1 METAEAKITQI
12 SVEDLTVKLKEHQFF
27 RVRYFAKKHN
37 DYIVRMGIVDDK
49 MRLWEDSKEEIC
61 FTYFDLQ
68 QNGYRTAKNIDYI
81 QTASLRKEALNW
93 VLQDTARTAVRSI
106 IQSLIIATPN
116 FIGGPAM
123 KLN

>member
-12 SVEDLTVKLKEHQFF
+12 SVEDLTVKLKQHQFF

-68 QNGYRTAKNIDYI
+68 QNAYRTAKNIDYI
-81 QTASLRKEALNW
+81 QTASLRKEALN
-93 VLQDTARTAVRSI
+93 
-106 IQSLIIATPN
+106 
-116 FIGGPAM
+116 
-123 KLN
+123 

>member
-1 METAEAKITQI
+1 METEKQITQI
-12 SVEDLTVKLKEHQFF
+12 SVEDLTAKLKEHQYF

-37 DYIVRMGIVDDK
+37 DFIERIGLVDDK

-61 FTYFDLQ
+61 FTYFDLK

-93 VLQDTARTAVRSI
+93 VPPDIARTAEKNI
-106 IQSLIIATPN
+106 IQSLTIATPN
-116 FIGGPAM
+116 FIGGPAT
-123 KLN
+123 KIS

>member
-1 METAEAKITQI
+1 METEKQITQVV
-12 SVEDLTVKLKEHQFF
+12 SVEDLTDILKHHQYF

-81 QTASLRKEALNW
+81 QTASLRKEALN
-93 VLQDTARTAVRSI
+93 
-106 IQSLIIATPN
+106 
-116 FIGGPAM
+116 
-123 KLN
+123 

>member
-12 SVEDLTVKLKEHQFF
+12 SVEDLTAKLKEHQFF

-37 DYIVRMGIVDDK
+37 DFVERMGLVDDK

-61 FTYFDLQ
+61 FTYFDLK

-81 QTASLRKEALNW
+81 QTASLRKGALN
-93 VLQDTARTAVRSI
+93 
-106 IQSLIIATPN
+106 
-116 FIGGPAM
+116 
-123 KLN
+123 

>member
-1 METAEAKITQI
+1 MGTQEQPTEI
-12 SVEDLTVKLKEHQFF
+12 GVEDLTAKLKEHQYF

-37 DYIVRMGIVDDK
+37 DFIERSGLVDDK

-61 FTYFDLQ
+61 FTYFDLK

-93 VLQDTARTAVRSI
+93 VLEDIARTAEKNI

-116 FIGGPAM
+116 FVGGPAT
-123 KLN
+123 KSN

>member
-12 SVEDLTVKLKEHQFF
+12 SVEDLTVKLKQHQFF

-68 QNGYRTAKNIDYI
+68 QQGYRTAKNIDWI
-81 QTASLRKEALNW
+81 QSASLRKEAIN
-93 VLQDTARTAVRSI
+93 
-106 IQSLIIATPN
+106 
-116 FIGGPAM
+116 
-123 KLN
+123 

>member
-1 METAEAKITQI
+1 METEKQITQI
-12 SVEDLTVKLKEHQFF
+12 SVEDLTVILKDHQYF

-37 DYIVRMGIVDDK
+37 DYIERIGLVDDK

-61 FTYFDLQ
+61 FTYFDLK

-93 VLQDTARTAVRSI
+93 VLPDIARTAEKNI

>member
-1 METAEAKITQI
+1 METAESKITQI
-12 SVEDLTVKLKEHQFF
+12 SVEDLTVKLKQHQFF

-81 QTASLRKEALNW
+81 QTASLRKEALN
-93 VLQDTARTAVRSI
+93 
-106 IQSLIIATPN
+106 
-116 FIGGPAM
+116 
-123 KLN
+123 

>member
-1 METAEAKITQI
+1 METDERLVTQI
-12 SVEDLTVKLKEHQFF
+12 SVEDLTIKLKEHQFF

-93 VLQDTARTAVRSI
+93 VLQDTARTAEKNI

-116 FIGGPAM
+116 FVGGPAT
-123 KLN
+123 KIN

>member
-1 METAEAKITQI
+1 METDERKVTQI

-37 DYIVRMGIVDDK
+37 DYIVRMVIVYDI

-81 QTASLRKEALNW
+81 QTASLRREAIN
-93 VLQDTARTAVRSI
+93 
-106 IQSLIIATPN
+106 
-116 FIGGPAM
+116 
-123 KLN
+123 

>member
-1 METAEAKITQI
+1 MEIEENKIIAI
-12 SVEDLTVKLKEHQFF
+12 SVEDLTTILKDVQFL

-81 QTASLRKEALNW
+81 QTASLRKEAIN
-93 VLQDTARTAVRSI
+93 
-106 IQSLIIATPN
+106 
-116 FIGGPAM
+116 
-123 KLN
+123 

>member
-1 METAEAKITQI
+1 MGTQEQPTEI
-12 SVEDLTVKLKEHQFF
+12 SVEDLTTILKDVQFF

-81 QTASLRKEALNW
+81 QTASLRKEALN
-93 VLQDTARTAVRSI
+93 
-106 IQSLIIATPN
+106 
-116 FIGGPAM
+116 
-123 KLN
+123 

>member
-12 SVEDLTVKLKEHQFF
+12 SVEDLTVKLKQHQFF

-37 DYIVRMGIVDDK
+37 DYMVRMGIVDDK

-81 QTASLRKEALNW
+81 QTASLRKEALN
-93 VLQDTARTAVRSI
+93 
-106 IQSLIIATPN
+106 
-116 FIGGPAM
+116 
-123 KLN
+123 

>member
-12 SVEDLTVKLKEHQFF
+12 SVEDLTAKLKEAVFF

-37 DYIVRMGIVDDK
+37 DFVERIGVVDDK

-61 FTYFDLQ
+61 FTYFDLK

-81 QTASLRKEALNW
+81 QTASLRKEALN
-93 VLQDTARTAVRSI
+93 
-106 IQSLIIATPN
+106 
-116 FIGGPAM
+116 
-123 KLN
+123 

>member
-1 METAEAKITQI
+1 METEKQITQI
-12 SVEDLTVKLKEHQFF
+12 SVEDLTVKLKQHQFF

-49 MRLWEDSKEEIC
+49 MRLWEDSNEEIC

-81 QTASLRKEALNW
+81 QTASLRREAIN
-93 VLQDTARTAVRSI
+93 
-106 IQSLIIATPN
+106 
-116 FIGGPAM
+116 
-123 KLN
+123 

>member
-1 METAEAKITQI
+1 METDERKVTQI
-12 SVEDLTVKLKEHQFF
+12 SVEDLTVILKDHQYF
-27 RVRYFAKKHN
+27 RVRYFAQKHN
-37 DYIVRMGIVDDK
+37 DYIERIGVVDDK

-61 FTYFDLQ
+61 FTYFDLK

-93 VLQDTARTAVRSI
+93 VLPDIARTAEKNI

-116 FIGGPAM
+116 FVGGPATRI
-123 KLN
+123 N